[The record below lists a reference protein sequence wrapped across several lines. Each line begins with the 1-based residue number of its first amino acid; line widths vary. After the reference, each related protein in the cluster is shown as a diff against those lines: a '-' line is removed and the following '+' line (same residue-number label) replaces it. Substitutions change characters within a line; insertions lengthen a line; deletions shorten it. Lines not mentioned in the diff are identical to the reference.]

1 MMTVAL
7 FFAEAKKNRRFRK
20 NSQPR
25 PGKTRACGEK
35 GRGIRPFGKEK
46 GSSAPASA
54 FGLGFA
60 PSAFA
65 PTLRILLRAFGSSRL
80 SPPLRFCAACMTFLR
95 PSPARFLSFGS
106 WPSRVRQGE
115 VSARFR
121 RFPTENTLSP
131 PASSFRGASPHSL
144 SRHAPPLPCLRLLPS
159 FSGLRFRSFP
169 PFFSTKTALPALSF
183 PPAARP
189 PVLPAFPQKNAVF
202 LRKSV
207 RPLFCNSRPVAL
219 LRSCAPGTLRALFFV
234 RNQCGTGRDL
244 PRRTGKS
251 LRFTPRPVQKACKK
265 AFPY

>member
-121 RFPTENTLSP
+121 RFPAENTLSP

-144 SRHAPPLPCLRLLPS
+144 SRHAPPPPCLRLLPS

-183 PPAARP
+183 PPRGAAARSPGFPAKERRLP
-189 PVLPAFPQKNAVF
+189 PQIRPPLILQLPS
-202 LRKSV
+202 R
-207 RPLFCNSRPVAL
+207 RPPPL
-219 LRSCAPGTLRALFFV
+219 LRARNAPRSLFRPQPMRNRTRLAPPHRKKPSIHAPPRAEGL
-234 RNQCGTGRDL
+234 
-244 PRRTGKS
+244 
-251 LRFTPRPVQKACKK
+251 
-265 AFPY
+265 

>member
-80 SPPLRFCAACMTFLR
+80 SPPLRFCAAGMTFLR
-95 PSPARFLSFGS
+95 PSPARFLAFGS

-115 VSARFR
+115 VSAVFLQKPPFR
-121 RFPTENTLSP
+121 PLRLPSAAHLSIPCPGMRRPPHAFGSSRLFQASVSAAFLLFSP
-131 PASSFRGASPHSL
+131 PK
-144 SRHAPPLPCLRLLPS
+144 
-159 FSGLRFRSFP
+159 P
-169 PFFSTKTALPALSF
+169 PF
-183 PPAARP
+183 RP
-189 PVLPAFPQKNAVF
+189 
-202 LRKSV
+202 
-207 RPLFCNSRPVAL
+207 
-219 LRSCAPGTLRALFFV
+219 
-234 RNQCGTGRDL
+234 
-244 PRRTGKS
+244 
-251 LRFTPRPVQKACKK
+251 
-265 AFPY
+265 

>member
-80 SPPLRFCAACMTFLR
+80 SPPLRFCAAGMTFLR
-95 PSPARFLSFGS
+95 PSPAQAPFLRQLAFPRPAGGSFRPFPPFSRRKRPFAPCVFLPRRISPFLVPACASPPMPSAPPVFFRPPFPPLSSFFLHQNRPSGPELS
-106 WPSRVRQGE
+106 SRGAAARSPGFPAKESRLPPQSRPPLILQLPSRRPPPLLR
-115 VSARFR
+115 ARNAPRSLFR
-121 RFPTENTLSP
+121 PQPMRNRTRLAP
-131 PASSFRGASPHSL
+131 PHRKKPSI
-144 SRHAPPLPCLRLLPS
+144 HAPPRAE
-159 FSGLRFRSFP
+159 GL
-169 PFFSTKTALPALSF
+169 
-183 PPAARP
+183 
-189 PVLPAFPQKNAVF
+189 
-202 LRKSV
+202 
-207 RPLFCNSRPVAL
+207 
-219 LRSCAPGTLRALFFV
+219 
-234 RNQCGTGRDL
+234 
-244 PRRTGKS
+244 
-251 LRFTPRPVQKACKK
+251 
-265 AFPY
+265 